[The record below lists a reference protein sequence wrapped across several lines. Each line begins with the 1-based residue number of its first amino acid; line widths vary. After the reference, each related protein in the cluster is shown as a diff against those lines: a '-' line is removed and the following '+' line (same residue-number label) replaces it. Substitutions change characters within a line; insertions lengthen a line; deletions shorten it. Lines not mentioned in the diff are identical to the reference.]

1 MRGKHVTKP
10 VEMVLA
16 EARELV
22 SDGVRELI
30 LVPQDTTNYGMD
42 LYGEVRLAKLLR
54 ELERVEGL
62 DWIRLMYLYPINFT
76 DELINVIADSSVIL
90 PYLDMPLQHINSA
103 VLKRMQRRVNG
114 EQTRELIGRLRERI
128 PNVVLRTTFITG
140 FPGETDEQF
149 EDLRQFVEEARFE
162 RLGVFTYSLEP
173 GTPAVRL
180 EGHLPEDVK
189 EARRDE
195 LMSLQQQIA
204 FEHAERMVGYELDV
218 LIDEEIGDGVYAGR
232 SFADAPEI
240 DSTVIV
246 TGAELEPGDL
256 VPVEILERDGYD
268 LVGIVSFAED
278 EEDGEDA

>member
-1 MRGKHVTKP
+1 
-10 VEMVLA
+10 
-16 EARELV
+16 
-22 SDGVRELI
+22 
-30 LVPQDTTNYGMD
+30 
-42 LYGEVRLAKLLR
+42 
-54 ELERVEGL
+54 
-62 DWIRLMYLYPINFT
+62 
-76 DELINVIADSSVIL
+76 
-90 PYLDMPLQHINSA
+90 
-103 VLKRMQRRVNG
+103 
-114 EQTRELIGRLRERI
+114 
-128 PNVVLRTTFITG
+128 
-140 FPGETDEQF
+140 
-149 EDLRQFVEEARFE
+149 LRQFVEEARFE

>member
-1 MRGKHVTKP
+1 
-10 VEMVLA
+10 
-16 EARELV
+16 
-22 SDGVRELI
+22 
-30 LVPQDTTNYGMD
+30 
-42 LYGEVRLAKLLR
+42 
-54 ELERVEGL
+54 
-62 DWIRLMYLYPINFT
+62 
-76 DELINVIADSSVIL
+76 
-90 PYLDMPLQHINSA
+90 
-103 VLKRMQRRVNG
+103 
-114 EQTRELIGRLRERI
+114 
-128 PNVVLRTTFITG
+128 
-140 FPGETDEQF
+140 
-149 EDLRQFVEEARFE
+149 LRQFVEEARFE

-246 TGAELEPGDL
+246 TGAELDPGDL